1 MKSQKSIFCVKKLM
15 NLIIQAV
22 LSEPPTETLPFRDF
36 TWKAKKKYSSILV
49 EVDSHAK
56 DLYWRYMKPK
66 GMLDFVDDIIVY
78 EDMER
83 GLRIVPKEVSNP
95 FFVSPLIKI
104 NKINLNNYSKICSLI
119 LRGEL

>member
-1 MKSQKSIFCVKKLM
+1 M

-36 TWKAKKKYSSILV
+36 TWKAKRKYSSILI
-49 EVDSHAK
+49 EVDNPVK
-56 DLYWRYMKPK
+56 DLYWKYMKPR
-66 GMLDFVDDIIVY
+66 GMLDFVDDIVVY
-78 EDMER
+78 EYMER
-83 GLRIVPKEVSNP
+83 GLRIVPKEVSSP
-95 FFVSPLIKI
+95 FFVSPLVKI